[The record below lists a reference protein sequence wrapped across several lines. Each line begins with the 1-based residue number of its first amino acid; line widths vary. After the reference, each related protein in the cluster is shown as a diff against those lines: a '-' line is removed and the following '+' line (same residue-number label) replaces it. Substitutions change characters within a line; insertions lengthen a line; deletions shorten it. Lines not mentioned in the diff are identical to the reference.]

1 MRSEQVEIP
10 VNVRTEV
17 GKIAAKR
24 IRGRGH
30 IPAVVYGKGVEPIPV
45 TVDEAMFA
53 RAVSPAAWYS
63 TLINLKIEGDN
74 GPDTAT
80 VMIRELQRDL
90 VKQQVVS
97 IDFRRVSLKE
107 TIQTHVSV
115 RHVGESPGVK
125 AGGIIDQVTH
135 EVLIECLPTDIPEHL
150 EVNISELE
158 IGDSVRVK
166 NLADVPDGVKVLTPE
181 DDAVIVIAPPLR
193 EEELEPEIPEDGALV
208 EEMAEPE
215 LVGEGEEEQATEESS
230 E

>member
-10 VNVRTEV
+10 VSVRTEV
-17 GKIAAKR
+17 GKIAAKH
-24 IRGRGH
+24 IRARGH
-30 IPAVVYGKGVEPIPV
+30 IPAVVYGRGVEPIPV
-45 TVDEAMFA
+45 SVDEATFA

-63 TLINLKIEGDN
+63 TLINLKIEGDD

-80 VMIRELQRDL
+80 VMIKELQRDL

-97 IDFRRVSLKE
+97 IDFRRVSLME

-115 RHVGESPGVK
+115 RHIGESPGVK

-150 EVNISELE
+150 EVDISELG

-166 NLADVPDGVKVLTPE
+166 DLADVPDNVKILTPN

-193 EEELEPEIPEDGALV
+193 EEEVEPEVPEEGALV

-215 LVGEGEEEQATEESS
+215 LVGEGPEEETTEASS